1 MSSPLVQSDAYY
13 YLTSD
18 RWGPNVYLSN
28 GVHDV
33 DLSLARI
40 IFSSSNWQIFYQD
53 PIYLIRN
60 YDYGANLQLG
70 IAEDSQTVPALM
82 NASGS
87 LTQQWNLTRWDDGT
101 FRLSNMWLGSAQMLG
116 VGNGSNDQVIPVM
129 TASQDGSHWSF
140 ATDPSGATSN
150 VNADML
156 QSVSL
161 QAVRWNHDLTSTVGG
176 S

>member
-1 MSSPLVQSDAYY
+1 
-13 YLTSD
+13 
-18 RWGPNVYLSN
+18 
-28 GVHDV
+28 
-33 DLSLARI
+33 
-40 IFSSSNWQIFYQD
+40 
-53 PIYLIRN
+53 
-60 YDYGANLQLG
+60 
-70 IAEDSQTVPALM
+70 
-82 NASGS
+82 
-87 LTQQWNLTRWDDGT
+87 
-101 FRLSNMWLGSAQMLG
+101 MLG